1 MKEQTT
7 KYCNKCKQEKPIES
21 FGININKP
29 DGRADYCKSCFCL
42 LNKLSYEKN
51 KDNRM
56 KKIKEWQ
63 EKNKQKT
70 LDYKK
75 VWRDN
80 QKTNEN

>member
-1 MKEQTT
+1 
-7 KYCNKCKQEKPIES
+7 
-21 FGININKP
+21 
-29 DGRADYCKSCFCL
+29 
-42 LNKLSYEKN
+42 
-51 KDNRM
+51 M